1 MKAATLLF
9 SFVSTHTDW
18 PLANDSRV
26 ATHLYN
32 IRPSTI
38 DKSSAY
44 QHKSFSYQCQE
55 HWTQSLAKVIAS
67 LAYTGKCTCF
77 HVAMHGHS
85 VSE

>member
-1 MKAATLLF
+1 MC
-9 SFVSTHTDW
+9 TDW
-18 PLANDSRV
+18 PLANDSMV

-32 IRPSTI
+32 VRISTI
-38 DKSSAY
+38 SNKPNAY
-44 QHKSFSYQCQE
+44 QHQHQLFSYQCQE
-55 HWTQSLAKVIAS
+55 HWIQSLTKVKAS